1 MNQRQKLE
9 IEREEIGTMELHGE
23 WSESEVQ
30 GTEGFFGGSVKVS
43 QARSSRVPPT
53 DKQVRLFSVY
63 YFFNFLFVLNHV

>member
-30 GTEGFFGGSVKVS
+30 ATEGFYDGRVKVS
-43 QARSSRVPPT
+43 QACSSRVPPT
-53 DKQVRLFSVY
+53 DKEV
-63 YFFNFLFVLNHV
+63 